1 MQDFV
6 DIPLI
11 LTYSY
16 RLESLLGALNV
27 ALMESLVSMPMLLRD
42 FALLTGLPGAIMV
55 IMTLIMVFVVAKNGP
70 NDNIVKQ
77 KMKLKPLQLW

>member
-1 MQDFV
+1 M

-11 LTYSY
+11 LIYSF
-16 RLESLLGALNV
+16 RLESLLGALSV
-27 ALMESLVSMPMLLRD
+27 ASMESLVSMPMLLRD

-55 IMTLIMVFVVAKNGP
+55 IMTLTMVFEVAKNGP
-70 NDNIVKQ
+70 KDNIVKQ